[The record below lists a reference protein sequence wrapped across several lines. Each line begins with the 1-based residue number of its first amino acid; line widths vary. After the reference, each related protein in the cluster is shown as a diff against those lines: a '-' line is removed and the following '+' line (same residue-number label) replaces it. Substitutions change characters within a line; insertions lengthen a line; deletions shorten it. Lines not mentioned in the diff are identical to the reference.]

1 MSQYTE
7 LEERKAVLA
16 TQELLAFESV
26 DISEFFGDEFDKSER
41 FQKPTT
47 VNIIEQRE
55 RERIPKKTRQ
65 STAWSVNVYRAWAEY
80 RNTQIETLGDEYKS
94 VPVDLGTTPVEE
106 VNYRHTRFI
115 LEVMRGDGKL
125 YPYTYPYPCSISSLL
140 MSSYFTPQFPCA
152 SKPPPLYII

>member
-65 STAWSVNVYRAWAEY
+65 STAWSVNVYRAWL
-80 RNTQIETLGDEYKS
+80 NTEIHKLK
-94 VPVDLGTTPVEE
+94 P
-106 VNYRHTRFI
+106 
-115 LEVMRGDGKL
+115 LEM
-125 YPYTYPYPCSISSLL
+125 SISPFQLIWV
-140 MSSYFTPQFPCA
+140 
-152 SKPPPLYII
+152 PPPWNR